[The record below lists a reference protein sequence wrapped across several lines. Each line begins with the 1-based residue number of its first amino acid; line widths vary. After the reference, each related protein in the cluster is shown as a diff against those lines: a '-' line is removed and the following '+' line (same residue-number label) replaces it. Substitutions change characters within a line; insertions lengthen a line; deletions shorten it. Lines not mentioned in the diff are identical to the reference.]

1 MTVKLVEL
9 VAVFPPTVTVN
20 FPVVAPEGIVVVI
33 VVDVLA
39 VTVEV
44 VPLNFTVLLAGVV
57 LKFVPVM
64 VTVVPTIPLTGLK
77 LVMMGNVAAPMVK
90 SFALTTVIQ
99 LVVTDIFPVIDPGGT
114 VVVILVAVLAV
125 TVAVLLLKNFT
136 TLSAGVVLKLVPV
149 IVMVAPMG
157 ATAGVKEEI
166 VGPEIAVPMCNFFIN
181 TAPGFEFNEQGPG
194 SRSAVLPA

>member
-1 MTVKLVEL
+1 MTVKSVEL
-9 VAVFPPTVTVN
+9 VTVFPPTVIDN

-33 VVDVLA
+33 VEDVLA

-64 VTVVPTIPLTGLK
+64 VTVVPTNPLTGLK
-77 LVMMGNVAAPMVK
+77 LVMVGNVPAPIVK
-90 SFALTTVIQ
+90 SFALTIVIQ
-99 LVVTDIFPVIDPGGT
+99 FVVTDILPVMAPGGT

-136 TLSAGVVLKLVPV
+136 RLSAGVVLKFVPV
-149 IVMVAPMG
+149 IIIVVPMG

-166 VGPEIAVPMCNFFIN
+166 VGAGSAVPMCNFFIN
-181 TAPGFEFNEQGPG
+181 TAPGFEFKVHGPG
-194 SRSAVLPA
+194 SRSAGVPA